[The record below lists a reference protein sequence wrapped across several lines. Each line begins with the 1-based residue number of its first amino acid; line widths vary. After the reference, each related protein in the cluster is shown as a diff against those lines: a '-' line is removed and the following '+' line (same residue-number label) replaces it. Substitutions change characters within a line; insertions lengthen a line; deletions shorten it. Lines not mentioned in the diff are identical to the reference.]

1 MEKNRTSTHMYIYI
15 YVCIYIYMY
24 IYYTYIYIYITRQN
38 EKSMVQPTCW
48 TLQHTQLF
56 MQTYVEGYPRPKAID
71 FPTST
76 SRMRQWRDSHF
87 LAGGDEYKATSNF
100 QVQNDLLQEI
110 GCIGC

>member
-15 YVCIYIYMY
+15 YVCMY
-24 IYYTYIYIYITRQN
+24 IYICVYIIHIYITRKN